1 MLVSRAKQV
10 GPRRQLGMTM
20 SDSNQPDSTEQQ
32 PQIGEPILTEK
43 AVRTRRR
50 ILEAALALFARKGYE
65 GTTMRE
71 IAAEAGCS
79 LGLAYRY
86 FAGKDEMVL
95 ELYSELARTLERQ
108 VESLPPGTVAG
119 RFARV
124 MGTLLELMAPHRE
137 TLGAL
142 FGAALN
148 PRSTVGVF
156 GGRASEVR
164 RQARGLYSRV
174 VTQASDAPRPTQA
187 EDLAT
192 LLYGLPLALV
202 LFWLLDRT
210 DGAQRTHALLAF
222 LRDIL
227 ARLRPLLAL
236 PPVAR
241 PLARLTRIVG
251 PLLGDDRYAEPP
263 TGQVDGSAD

>member
-1 MLVSRAKQV
+1 
-10 GPRRQLGMTM
+10 MTM
-20 SDSNQPDSTEQQ
+20 STSNQPDSTEQQ
-32 PQIGEPILTEK
+32 PKTGEPALTEK
-43 AVRTRRR
+43 AVRTRQR

-95 ELYSELARTLERQ
+95 ELYSELVRTLEQQ
-108 VESLPPGTVAG
+108 VESLPAGSVAD

-124 MGTLLELMAPHRE
+124 MGALLELMTPYRE
-137 TLGAL
+137 TLGTL

-156 GGRASEVR
+156 GERASTAR
-164 RQARGLYSRV
+164 RHARALYHRV
-174 VTQASDAPRPTQA
+174 VTQASDTPRPAQA

-192 LLYGLPLALV
+192 LLYGLQLALV

-210 DGAQRTHALLAF
+210 EGAKRTHALLAF
-222 LRDIL
+222 LQGSL

-236 PPVAR
+236 SPVAG
-241 PLARLTRIVG
+241 PVARLTRIVG
-251 PLLGDDRYAEPP
+251 PLLGDDRYAEQPSWQAGRP
-263 TGQVDGSAD
+263 EVSE